1 MKYWLGLVMAIGMLH
16 PTPLTAQKRAAD
28 SLRTLLQST
37 SRPDT
42 LRVRRLHALGSI
54 LMVDGSPQSIV
65 LLKQALALS
74 RQLADYV
81 GEGRVLITLGTALRR
96 QAGYPEARRY
106 TQQAQ
111 ALFTRRANRA
121 GLGMADLQLALIE
134 MDQGNPAA
142 ALQAALQGIPNAEHA
157 GDLMTRNQ
165 LQLTLGSIYVQMGNY
180 KEALPVLRTSLRNGK
195 ALGDNYVMAAALNQ
209 LGKVHQLL
217 KNWPQA
223 VAYFER
229 SLRLNRRLGD
239 DQSVIIDE
247 TSLAELYVEQGDFRR
262 ALRHGLQARA
272 SSLAEKNA
280 YNLPPAEL
288 ALARAYLVTE
298 VLDSAIALGQHAL
311 ALSQR
316 ARSNEDLRNATDI
329 LAQAYARRGDYVRAY
344 LYQSQWV
351 AYKDSISGEETQR
364 KTSAMR
370 YGYELDRKQNQITLL
385 TRTRQLGAQKAA
397 RQRLALQAL
406 LAGLLGTVLVAG
418 LLARNIYLKQ
428 RTNRALN
435 DKNAHIAQ
443 QRDDLNRT
451 LFELR
456 ATQNQLVQSE
466 KMVALAALT
475 AGVAH
480 EIQNPLNFV
489 NNFSEVSMEL
499 VAELEE
505 EEQKTIRDTV
515 LEAGL
520 LCDLKQNLRKIH
532 QHGSRAGDIV
542 KGMLQHARVDTGQR
556 QPIAL
561 NALVQDYLRLAYQ
574 SQQGRPHA
582 PTVAH
587 FLQLA
592 PDLEPLDLVPQ
603 EIGRVLLN
611 LFANAFYAVEQ
622 KAALLGPAY
631 QPEVRVRT
639 RRRNRHVELR
649 VRDNGTG
656 IPMAA
661 LPKIFEPFFTTK
673 PPGDGTGLG
682 LWLSY
687 DIITKGYGGTI
698 TVQTEEG
705 EFTEFTVTLPLGAG
719 PPEPM

>member
-1 MKYWLGLVMAIGMLH
+1 MKYWLGLIMAIGMLH
-16 PTPLTAQKRAAD
+16 PTPLAAQTRAAD
-28 SLRTLLQST
+28 SLRTLLQRT
-37 SRPDT
+37 SHPDT

-54 LMVDGSPQSIV
+54 LMVINSPQSIV
-65 LLKQALALS
+65 VLKKALALS
-74 RQLADYV
+74 RQLADST
-81 GEGRVLITLGTALRR
+81 GEGRILITLGTALRR

-111 ALFTRRANRA
+111 VLFTRRANRA

-142 ALQAALQGIPNAEHA
+142 ALQSALQGMPNAEHA

-165 LQLTLGSIYVQMGNY
+165 LQLTLGGIYVQMGNY
-180 KEALPVLRTSLRNGK
+180 KDALPALRTSLRNGK
-195 ALGDNYVMAAALNQ
+195 ALGDNYVMASALNQ
-209 LGKVHQLL
+209 LGKAHQML

-229 SLRLNRRLGD
+229 SLRLNRKLGD
-239 DQSVIIDE
+239 GQSVIIDE

-272 SSLAEKNA
+272 SSLAEKNT

-288 ALARAYLVTE
+288 ALARAYLVTAQ
-298 VLDSAIALGQHAL
+298 LDSAIVLGEHAL

-316 ARSNEDLRNATDI
+316 ARSNEDLRNANDI
-329 LAQAYARRGDYVRAY
+329 LAQAYAQRGDYVRAY
-344 LYQSQWV
+344 RYQRQWV

-370 YGYELDRKQNQITLL
+370 YGYELDKKQNQIKLL
-385 TRTRQLGAQKAA
+385 TRTRQLEAQKAA
-397 RQRLALQAL
+397 RQRFAMQAL
-406 LAGLLGTVLVAG
+406 LAGLLGTVLVVG
-418 LLARNIYLKQ
+418 LLARNIHLKQ

-443 QRDDLNRT
+443 QRDGLNRT

-456 ATQNQLVQSE
+456 ATQSQLVQSE

-520 LCDLKQNLRKIH
+520 LGDLKQNLRKIH

-542 KGMLQHARVDTGQR
+542 KGMLQHARADTGQR
-556 QPIAL
+556 QPVVL
-561 NALVQDYLRLAYQ
+561 NTLVQDYLRLAYQ
-574 SQQGRPHA
+574 SLQGRPHA

-592 PDLEPLDLVPQ
+592 PNLAPLNLVPQ

-611 LFANAFYAVEQ
+611 LFTNAFYAVEQ
-622 KAALLGPAY
+622 KAVLLGPAY

-639 RRRNRHVELR
+639 RRRNQHVELR

-705 EFTEFTVTLPLGAG
+705 EFTEFTVTLPLNAG
-719 PPEPM
+719 LPEPV